1 MKMNRRQ
8 FTRYALIGIA
18 AAVAGTVVARRL
30 LPGFNNPV
38 VALKLA
44 ITDALV
50 EMVDRKAVYH
60 WAFEDLND
68 PGQLP
73 RMPGPLIEAVEGD
86 TIELSVTNTLHDKHG
101 FAIPGVPSIAGTGV
115 EIPPGETKVLSF
127 PAPKAGSYMYLDH
140 LNAPVSRVL
149 GLHGPMVVLPA
160 AGNTPYSGPTPN
172 VQQLFND
179 LGATEQFPGEAW
191 KPERTRIWLFNSI
204 DPAFN
209 EMAQRGEA
217 IDAIQFREKFLPR
230 YFTINGESGAYA
242 THNHDTIPSGRIGQ
256 PHLIR
261 IMNAG
266 IAAHSL
272 HIHANHVYVLSR
284 VDENGNNMVQENVF
298 LVDTFTV
305 KPLEHLD
312 WLLPFIRPPDI
323 PGDTSI
329 PLRDLIPA
337 ELSLTLGGV
346 GQSPLTYPSHDHM
359 EMSQTAA
366 GGNYPQG
373 IVTNW
378 EITGDLDGARFP
390 ESNPAE
396 RGGINQ
402 EYHGGRNDS
411 NNST

>member
-1 MKMNRRQ
+1 
-8 FTRYALIGIA
+8 
-18 AAVAGTVVARRL
+18 VARRL

-38 VALKLA
+38 VAVKLA

-73 RMPGPLIEAVEGD
+73 RMPGPLIETVEGD

-101 FAIPGVPSIAGTGV
+101 FAIPGVPGIAGTGV

-160 AGNTPYSGPTPN
+160 AGNTPYSELTPN

-179 LGATEQFPGEAW
+179 LGTTEQFPGEPW
-191 KPERTRIWLFNSI
+191 KPERTRIWLFNTI

-217 IDAIQFREKFLPR
+217 IDSIQFTEKFLPR

-266 IAAHSL
+266 MAAHSL

-284 VDENGNNMVQENVF
+284 VDDNGNNMVQENVF

-390 ESNPAE
+390 ESNPDE